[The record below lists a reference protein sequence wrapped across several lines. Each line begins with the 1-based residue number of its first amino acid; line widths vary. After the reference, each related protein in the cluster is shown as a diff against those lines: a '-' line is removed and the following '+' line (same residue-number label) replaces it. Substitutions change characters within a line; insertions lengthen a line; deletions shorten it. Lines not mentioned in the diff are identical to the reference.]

1 MLTGKDQ
8 LTTVNSMG
16 GGTGHYGAPQLVTQ
30 LVGKATADVQGSS
43 SNDTAAAV
51 LDEEVLVQHY
61 TKPNQSLV

>member
-1 MLTGKDQ
+1 
-8 LTTVNSMG
+8 MG